1 MAGKGAGVNRP
12 CETNGSK
19 ENHEE
24 LNQEVPLGCGRC
36 GHRPGGG
43 GLALGVGSAQ
53 AADANGTITVTA
65 NNGTAGHTLTAYKIA
80 AYNSGT
86 YSATSDHE
94 LDTTTFNYVV
104 DSSDED
110 AIESAL
116 DTAGISASASGTLT
130 KAQEGLKQLSEDSSG
145 TPYGYKTGTNTG
157 EKKERLFAD
166 ALAEKISSTDTAT
179 KWTPSYSAPVP
190 AVTGTKTFSA
200 TLPEGLYLI
209 LDSYDGTAKST
220 QSVPMIV
227 GTTFANTAITDSGNV
242 GTVTLKDTTAPITKE
257 VVTDENGTAPNND
270 PSYYTTEAVYF
281 KLTTKIPNYDGYAS
295 DPTLNNPKTTRQ
307 LSIVD
312 TFEEG
317 RFTDQ
322 KVVSVYDTT
331 KNKELTVNSD
341 FTTDSTSST
350 GSTTDINVLTIDFKR
365 LVNKAQ
371 ADTANNLGAAW
382 DGWESGDTITVIV
395 SGKLSTAATTTTKG
409 STFGTGADTQGNNN
423 TVQLKYSNNPSDNST
438 MNTVQGPIV
447 NVYTH
452 EFTIHKVDAAGGD
465 LPGATFQVS
474 TGGTALKFT
483 KDASGAYVVDKDSST
498 ATTDLV
504 SDSDGLIKVKG
515 LKASKDG
522 VTYTVKETKV
532 PDTYLQT
539 VAPTYE
545 VTLKD
550 TFHNDDSNP
559 ARSGT
564 ALVAGDD
571 WLTDL
576 SYSYTQ
582 DGYKLV
588 TASTSD
594 TSAPTGDTAYVKN
607 VTSITQLPKTGAAG
621 IAMFTIIGV
630 AVIAVAALFA
640 VRARKA
646 AQRA

>member
-1 MAGKGAGVNRP
+1 MKTSIKKFLSGVAAVAIA
-12 CETNGSK
+12 
-19 ENHEE
+19 
-24 LNQEVPLGCGRC
+24 L
-36 GHRPGGG
+36 G

-53 AADANGTITVTA
+53 AVVGYNGTITVTA

-86 YSATSDHE
+86 YSETSAGK
-94 LDTTTFNYVV
+94 LDTTTFNYIV
-104 DSSDED
+104 DSSDEK
-110 AIESAL
+110 AIEDAL
-116 DTAGISASASGTLT
+116 LSAGISENASGTLT
-130 KAQEGLKQLSEDSSG
+130 KAQEGLKKLSEDSSA
-145 TPYGYKTGTNTG
+145 TPYGYQAGTNKG
-157 EKKERLFAD
+157 NSRERKFAD

-190 AVTGTKTFSA
+190 AVTGTNTFSA

-209 LDSYDGTAKST
+209 LDTYTSGEDSANST

-227 GTTFANTAITDSGNV
+227 GTTFANTAITDPGNV
-242 GTVTLKDTTAPITKE
+242 GTVTLKDTTTPITKE
-257 VVTDENGTAPNND
+257 VVTDENGTAPNNN
-270 PSYYTTEAVYF
+270 PSYNTTDAVYF

-295 DPTLNNPKTTRQ
+295 DPTLNSPNATRQ

-312 TFEEG
+312 TFEAG
-317 RFTDQ
+317 KFTDQ
-322 KVVSVYDTT
+322 TVVSVYDTT
-331 KNKELTVNSD
+331 KSQKLTPNSD
-341 FTTDSTSST
+341 FTTKAESTTSSA
-350 GSTTDINVLTIDFKR
+350 TDLNKLTIDFER

-371 ADTANNLGAAW
+371 ADTTNNLGQAW

-409 STFGTGADTQGNNN
+409 STAGTGADTQGNNN
-423 TVQLKYSNNPSDNST
+423 TVQLTYSNNPSDTSKV
-438 MNTVQGPIV
+438 NTVQGPIV

-452 EFTIHKVDAAGGD
+452 EFTIHKVDAAGSN
-465 LPGATFQVS
+465 LQGATFQVS
-474 TGGTALKFT
+474 TGGTQLKFT
-483 KDASGAYVVDKDSST
+483 KDAYGAYVVDKDSST

-504 SDSDGLIKVKG
+504 SDGNGLIKVKG
-515 LKASKDG
+515 LKASTDG
-522 VTYTVKETKV
+522 VTYTVTETKV
-532 PDTYLQT
+532 PDTYLQA
-539 VAPTYE
+539 VAPTYK

-550 TFHNDDSNP
+550 QFDNDGTNP

-564 ALVAGDD
+564 TTKAGDD

-576 SYSYTQ
+576 SYTYTQ

-594 TSAPTGDTAYVKN
+594 TSAPTGDTATVKN

>member
-1 MAGKGAGVNRP
+1 MKTSIKKFLSGVAAVAIA
-12 CETNGSK
+12 
-19 ENHEE
+19 
-24 LNQEVPLGCGRC
+24 L
-36 GHRPGGG
+36 G

-86 YSATSDHE
+86 YSASDGK

-104 DSSDED
+104 DSSDES

-116 DTAGISASASGTLT
+116 DKAGISASASGTLT

-166 ALAEKISSTDTAT
+166 ALAEKISSTDAAT
-179 KWTPSYSAPVP
+179 KWTPSSAPVP
-190 AVTGTKTFSA
+190 AVTGTNTFSA

-209 LDSYDGTAKST
+209 LDTYTSGENSANST

-227 GTTFANTAITDSGNV
+227 GTTFANTKITDPGNV

-257 VVTDENGTAPNND
+257 VVTKNSTAQDNDPSSFTTDND
-270 PSYYTTEAVYF
+270 PSYNTTDTVYF
-281 KLTTKIPNYDGYAS
+281 KLTTTIPNYDGYAS
-295 DPTLNNPKTTRQ
+295 DPTLNNPNATRQ

-312 TFEEG
+312 TFEAG
-317 RFTDQ
+317 KFTDQ
-322 KVVSVYDTT
+322 TVVSVYDTT
-331 KNKELTVNSD
+331 KSQQLTLNSD
-341 FTTDSTSST
+341 FTTKAESTTSSA
-350 GSTTDINVLTIDFKR
+350 TDLNKLTIDFER

-371 ADTANNLGAAW
+371 ADTTNNRGRAW

-409 STFGTGADTQGNNN
+409 STSGTGADTQQGNNN
-423 TVQLKYSNNPSDNST
+423 TVQLKYSNKPSDTSKV
-438 MNTVQGPIV
+438 NTVQGPIV

-452 EFTIHKVDAAGGD
+452 EFTIHKVDAAGVD
-465 LPGATFQVS
+465 LPGATFQVFNGD
-474 TGGTALKFT
+474 TQLIFT
-483 KDASGAYVVDKDSST
+483 KGADGAYVVDKDSST

-504 SDSDGLIKVKG
+504 SDSNGLIKVKG

-532 PDTYLQT
+532 PDTYLQA
-539 VAPTYE
+539 VAPTYT

-550 TFHNDDSNP
+550 TFGNDYTNP

-564 ALVAGDD
+564 ATKAGDD

-576 SYSYTQ
+576 SYTYDTTQ
-582 DGYKLV
+582 DVYKLV
-588 TASTSD
+588 TASTND
-594 TSAPTGDTAYVKN
+594 TSAPTGDTATVKN

>member
-1 MAGKGAGVNRP
+1 MKTSIRKFLSGVAAVAIA
-12 CETNGSK
+12 
-19 ENHEE
+19 
-24 LNQEVPLGCGRC
+24 L
-36 GHRPGGG
+36 G

-65 NNGTAGHTLTAYKIA
+65 DNGTAGHTLTAYKIA

-86 YSATSDHE
+86 YSATSAGK
-94 LDTTTFNYVV
+94 LDTTTFNYIV
-104 DSSDED
+104 DSSDES

-116 DTAGISASASGTLT
+116 DKAGISASASGTLT

-166 ALAEKISSTDTAT
+166 ALAEKISSTDAAT

-190 AVTGTKTFSA
+190 AVTGTNTFSA

-209 LDSYDGTAKST
+209 LDTYRASENSANST

-227 GTTFANTAITDSGNV
+227 GTTFANTKITDPGNV

-257 VVTDENGTAPNND
+257 VVTKNSTAQDNDPSSFTTDND
-270 PSYYTTEAVYF
+270 PSYNTTDTVYF
-281 KLTTKIPNYDGYAS
+281 KLTTTIPNYDGYAS
-295 DPTLNNPKTTRQ
+295 DPTLNNPNATRQ

-312 TFEEG
+312 TFEAG
-317 RFTDQ
+317 KFTDQ
-322 KVVSVYDTT
+322 TVVSVYDTT
-331 KNKELTVNSD
+331 KNQKLTLDSD
-341 FTTDSTSST
+341 FTTKAEPTTSSA
-350 GSTTDINVLTIDFKR
+350 TDLNKLTINFER

-371 ADTANNLGAAW
+371 ADTTKNLGVAW

-395 SGKLSTAATTTTKG
+395 SGKLSTAATATTAG
-409 STFGTGADTQGNNN
+409 STAGTGADTLGSNN
-423 TVQLKYSNNPSDNST
+423 TVQLEYSNNPSDTSSKT
-438 MNTVQGPIV
+438 TVQGPIV

-452 EFTIHKVDAAGGD
+452 QFTINKIKADGTA

-474 TGGTALKFT
+474 TGSTPLKFT
-483 KDASGAYVVDKDSST
+483 KDADGAYVVNKDDKN

-504 SDSDGLIKVKG
+504 SGEDGKIVVKG
-515 LKASKDG
+515 VKASADG
-522 VTYTVKETKV
+522 VTYTVTETKV
-532 PDTYLQT
+532 PDGGYLQS
-539 VAPTYE
+539 VAPSYT

-550 TFHNDDSNP
+550 VFKNDKSNP
-559 ARSGT
+559 ARASKT
-564 ALVAGDD
+564 ATQAGDD
-571 WLTDL
+571 WLTEL
-576 SYSYTQ
+576 KYGYTQ

-588 TASTSD
+588 TASAD
-594 TSAPTGDTAYVKN
+594 TTDAPTGDTAYVKN

-621 IAMFTIIGV
+621 IAMFTVIGV
-630 AVIAVAALFA
+630 AVVAVAALFA

-646 AQRA
+646 AQRV

>member
-1 MAGKGAGVNRP
+1 M
-12 CETNGSK
+12 
-19 ENHEE
+19 
-24 LNQEVPLGCGRC
+24 
-36 GHRPGGG
+36 
-43 GLALGVGSAQ
+43 ALGVVSAQ
-53 AADANGTITVTA
+53 AADDTDGTITVTA
-65 NNGTAGHTLTAYKIA
+65 SNGTASHTLAAYKIA
-80 AYNSGT
+80 AYNSGMYQAASGGT
-86 YSATSDHE
+86 
-94 LDTTTFNYVV
+94 LDKTTFNYIV
-104 DSSDED
+104 DSKDGD

-116 DTAGISASASGTLT
+116 LSAGISENASGTLT
-130 KAQEGLKQLSEDSSG
+130 KAQEGLKKLSGDDSWG
-145 TPYGYKTGTNTG
+145 NPNTYGYQAGTNTRNSS
-157 EKKERLFAD
+157 ERKFAD

-190 AVTGTKTFSA
+190 AITGTNTFSA

-209 LDSYDGTAKST
+209 LDTYTSGKDSANNT

-227 GTTFANTAITDSGNV
+227 GTTFANTAIADPGNV

-257 VVTDENGTAPNND
+257 VVTDVDGTAPNND
-270 PSYYTTEAVYF
+270 PSYNTTDTVYF
-281 KLTTKIPNYDGYAS
+281 KLTTTIPNYDGYAS
-295 DPTLNNPKTTRQ
+295 DPTLNNLNTIRQ

-312 TFEEG
+312 TFEAG
-317 RFTDQ
+317 KFTDQ
-322 KVVSVYDTT
+322 TVVSVYDTT
-331 KNKELTVNSD
+331 KSQKLTRDSD
-341 FTTDSTSST
+341 FTTSAESTTSSA
-350 GSTTDINVLTIDFKR
+350 TDLNKLTIDCQR

-371 ADTANNLGAAW
+371 ANTTKNLGQAW

-409 STFGTGADTQGNNN
+409 STAGTGADTQGNNN
-423 TVQLKYSNNPSDNST
+423 TVQLTYSNNPSDTSKV
-438 MNTVQGPIV
+438 NTVQGPIV

-452 EFTIHKVDAAGGD
+452 EFTIHKVDAAGGN
-465 LPGATFQVS
+465 LQGATFQVS

-483 KDASGAYVVDKDSST
+483 KDTDGAYVVDNDSST

-504 SDSDGLIKVKG
+504 SGSDGLIKVKG
-515 LKASKDG
+515 LKASTDG

-532 PDTYLQT
+532 PDTYLQA
-539 VAPTYE
+539 VAPTYT

-550 TFHNDDSNP
+550 QFDNDGTNP

-564 ALVAGDD
+564 ATEAGDD

-576 SYSYTQ
+576 SYTYTQ

-594 TSAPTGDTAYVKN
+594 TSAPTGDTATVKN

>member
-1 MAGKGAGVNRP
+1 M
-12 CETNGSK
+12 
-19 ENHEE
+19 
-24 LNQEVPLGCGRC
+24 
-36 GHRPGGG
+36 
-43 GLALGVGSAQ
+43 ALGVVSAQ
-53 AADANGTITVTA
+53 AADDTDGTITVTA
-65 NNGTAGHTLTAYKIA
+65 SNGTASHTLAAYKIA
-80 AYNSGT
+80 AYNSGMYQAASGGT
-86 YSATSDHE
+86 
-94 LDTTTFNYVV
+94 LDKTTFNYIV
-104 DSSDED
+104 DSKDGD

-116 DTAGISASASGTLT
+116 LSAGISENASGTLT
-130 KAQEGLKQLSEDSSG
+130 KAQEGLKKLSGDDSWG
-145 TPYGYKTGTNTG
+145 NPNTYGYQAGTNTRNSS
-157 EKKERLFAD
+157 ERKFAD

-179 KWTPSYSAPVP
+179 KWAPSYSAPVP
-190 AVTGTKTFSA
+190 AITGTNTFSA

-209 LDSYDGTAKST
+209 LDTYTSGKDSANNT

-227 GTTFANTAITDSGNV
+227 GTTFANTAIADPGNV

-257 VVTDENGTAPNND
+257 VVTDVDGTAPNND
-270 PSYYTTEAVYF
+270 PSYNTTDTVYF
-281 KLTTKIPNYDGYAS
+281 KLTTTIPNYDGYAS
-295 DPTLNNPKTTRQ
+295 DPTLNNLNTIRQ

-312 TFEEG
+312 TFEAG
-317 RFTDQ
+317 KFTDQ
-322 KVVSVYDTT
+322 TVVSVYDTT
-331 KNKELTVNSD
+331 KSQKLTRDSD
-341 FTTDSTSST
+341 FTTSAESTTSSA
-350 GSTTDINVLTIDFKR
+350 TDLNKLTIDCQR

-371 ADTANNLGAAW
+371 ANTTKNLGQAW

-395 SGKLSTAATTTTKG
+395 SGKLSTAATTTTKD
-409 STFGTGADTQGNNN
+409 STAGTGADTQGNNN
-423 TVQLKYSNNPSDNST
+423 TVQLTYSNNPSDTSKV
-438 MNTVQGPIV
+438 NTVQGPIV

-452 EFTIHKVDAAGGD
+452 EFTIHKVDAAGSN
-465 LPGATFQVS
+465 LQGATFHVS

-483 KDASGAYVVDKDSST
+483 KDTDGAYVVDNDSST

-504 SDSDGLIKVKG
+504 SGSDGLIKVKG

-532 PDTYLQT
+532 PDTYLQA
-539 VAPTYE
+539 VAPTYT

-550 TFHNDDSNP
+550 KFDNDHTNP

-564 ALVAGDD
+564 ATEAGDD

-576 SYSYTQ
+576 SYTYDTTQ
-582 DGYKLV
+582 DVYKLV

-594 TSAPTGDTAYVKN
+594 TSAPTGDTATVKN

>member
-1 MAGKGAGVNRP
+1 MKSSIKKFLSGVAAVAIA
-12 CETNGSK
+12 
-19 ENHEE
+19 
-24 LNQEVPLGCGRC
+24 L
-36 GHRPGGG
+36 G

-53 AADANGTITVTA
+53 AVVGYNGTITVTA

-86 YSATSDHE
+86 YSETSAGK
-94 LDTTTFNYVV
+94 LDTTTFNYIV
-104 DSSDED
+104 DSSDEK
-110 AIESAL
+110 AIEDAL
-116 DTAGISASASGTLT
+116 LSAGINENASGTLT
-130 KAQEGLKQLSEDSSG
+130 KAQEGLKKLSEDSSA
-145 TPYGYKTGTNTG
+145 TPYGYQAGTNKG
-157 EKKERLFAD
+157 NSRERKFAD

-190 AVTGTKTFSA
+190 AVTGTNAFSA

-209 LDSYDGTAKST
+209 LDTYTSGEDSANST

-227 GTTFANTAITDSGNV
+227 GTTFANTAITDPGIV

-257 VVTDENGTAPNND
+257 VVTDDNGTVPNNN
-270 PSYYTTEAVYF
+270 PSYNTTDAVYF

-295 DPTLNNPKTTRQ
+295 DPTLNNPNATRQ
-307 LSIVD
+307 LSIID
-312 TFEEG
+312 TFEAG
-317 RFTDQ
+317 KFTDQ

-331 KNKELTVNSD
+331 KSQKLTRDSD
-341 FTTDSTSST
+341 FTTKAESTTSSA
-350 GSTTDINVLTIDFKR
+350 TDLNKLTIDFER

-371 ADTANNLGAAW
+371 ANTTNNLGQAW

-409 STFGTGADTQGNNN
+409 STAGTGADTQGNNN
-423 TVQLKYSNNPSDNST
+423 TVQLTYSNNPSDTSKV
-438 MNTVQGPIV
+438 NTVQGPIV

-452 EFTIHKVDAAGGD
+452 EFTIHKVDAAGSN
-465 LPGATFQVS
+465 LQGATFQVS
-474 TGGTALKFT
+474 TGSTQLKFT
-483 KDASGAYVVDKDSST
+483 KDTDGAYVVDNDSST

-504 SDSDGLIKVKG
+504 SGSDGLIKVKG

-532 PDTYLQT
+532 PDTYLQA
-539 VAPTYE
+539 VAPTYK

-550 TFHNDDSNP
+550 QFDNDGTNP
-559 ARSGT
+559 ARSGAAT
-564 ALVAGDD
+564 EAGDD
-571 WLTDL
+571 WLTGL
-576 SYSYTQ
+576 SYTYDTTQ
-582 DGYKLV
+582 DVYKLV
-588 TASTSD
+588 TASTSG
-594 TSAPTGDTAYVKN
+594 TSAPTGDTATVKN
-607 VTSITQLPKTGAAG
+607 VASITQLPKTGAAG

-646 AQRA
+646 SQRA

>member
-1 MAGKGAGVNRP
+1 MKTSIRKFLSGVAAVAIA
-12 CETNGSK
+12 
-19 ENHEE
+19 
-24 LNQEVPLGCGRC
+24 L
-36 GHRPGGG
+36 G

-65 NNGTAGHTLTAYKIA
+65 DNGTAGHTLTAYKIA

-86 YSATSDHE
+86 YSATSAGK

-104 DSSDED
+104 DSSDES

-116 DTAGISASASGTLT
+116 DKAGISASASGTLT
-130 KAQEGLKQLSEDSSG
+130 KAQEGLKQLSGDDSLG
-145 TPYGYKTGTNTG
+145 NPNTYGYQAGTNKG
-157 EKKERLFAD
+157 NSRERKFAD
-166 ALAEKISSTDTAT
+166 ALAAEYHSTDTAT
-179 KWTPSYSAPVP
+179 KWTPSSAPVP
-190 AVTGTKTFSA
+190 AVTGTNTFSA

-209 LDSYDGTAKST
+209 LDTYKSDKDSANST

-227 GTTFANTAITDSGNV
+227 GTTFANTAITDPGNV
-242 GTVTLKDTTAPITKE
+242 GKVTLKDTTAPITKE

-270 PSYYTTEAVYF
+270 PSYYTTEAVFF
-281 KLTTKIPNYDGYAS
+281 KLTTTIPNYDGYAS
-295 DPTLNNPKTTRQ
+295 DPTLNNPNATRQ

-312 TFEEG
+312 TFEAG
-317 RFTDQ
+317 KFTDQ
-322 KVVSVYDTT
+322 TVVSVYDTT
-331 KNKELTVNSD
+331 KNKELTINSD
-341 FTTDSTSST
+341 FTTSPTSST
-350 GSTTDINVLTIDFKR
+350 GSKTDLNVLTIDFER

-371 ADTANNLGAAW
+371 ADTTKNLDAAW

-409 STFGTGADTQGNNN
+409 SSTAGTGADTQGNNN
-423 TVQLKYSNNPSDNST
+423 TVQLTYSNNPSNNESQ
-438 MNTVQGPIV
+438 NTVQGPIV

-452 EFTIHKVDAAGGD
+452 EFTIHKVDAAGSD
-465 LPGATFQVS
+465 LQGATFQVS
-474 TGGTALKFT
+474 TGGTPLKFK
-483 KDASGAYVVDKDSST
+483 KDADGAYVVDKDSST

-504 SDSDGLIKVKG
+504 SDSNGLIKVKG
-515 LKASKDG
+515 LKASTDG
-522 VTYTVKETKV
+522 VTYTVTETKV
-532 PDTYLQT
+532 PDTYLQA
-539 VAPTYE
+539 VAPTYK

-550 TFHNDDSNP
+550 DFENGNDRTNP

-564 ALVAGDD
+564 ATKAGDD
-571 WLTDL
+571 WLMGL
-576 SYSYTQ
+576 SYTYDTTQ
-582 DGYKLV
+582 DVYKLV
-588 TASTSD
+588 TASTND

>member
-1 MAGKGAGVNRP
+1 MKSSIKKFLSGVAAVAIA
-12 CETNGSK
+12 
-19 ENHEE
+19 
-24 LNQEVPLGCGRC
+24 L
-36 GHRPGGG
+36 G

-65 NNGTAGHTLTAYKIA
+65 DNGTAGHTLTAYKIA

-86 YSATSDHE
+86 YQAASDGK
-94 LDTTTFNYVV
+94 LDTTTFNYIV
-104 DSSDED
+104 DSHDES

-116 DTAGISASASGTLT
+116 DAADISASASGTLT
-130 KAQEGLKQLSEDSSG
+130 KAQEGLKQLSGDDSSG
-145 TPYGYKTGTNTG
+145 NPNTYGYRAGTNTRNSS
-157 EKKERLFAD
+157 ERKFAD

-179 KWTPSYSAPVP
+179 EWTPSYSAPVP
-190 AVTGTKTFSA
+190 AVTGTNTFSA

-209 LDSYDGTAKST
+209 LDTYTSGEDSANST

-227 GTTFANTAITDSGNV
+227 GTTFANTAVTDSGNV

-270 PSYYTTEAVYF
+270 PSYNTTDTVFF

-295 DPTLNNPKTTRQ
+295 DRTLNNPTATRQ
-307 LSIVD
+307 LSIID
-312 TFEEG
+312 TFEAG
-317 RFTDQ
+317 KFTDQ

-331 KNKELTVNSD
+331 KSQKLTRDSD
-341 FTTDSTSST
+341 FTTKAESTTSSA
-350 GSTTDINVLTIDFKR
+350 TDLNKLTIDFER

-371 ADTANNLGAAW
+371 ANTTNNLGQAW

-409 STFGTGADTQGNNN
+409 STAGTGADTQGNNN
-423 TVQLKYSNNPSDNST
+423 TVQLTYSNNPSDTSKV
-438 MNTVQGPIV
+438 NTVQGPIV

-452 EFTIHKVDAAGGD
+452 EFTIHKVDAAGSN
-465 LPGATFQVS
+465 LQGATFQVS
-474 TGGTALKFT
+474 TGSTQLKFT
-483 KDASGAYVVDKDSST
+483 KDTDGAYVVDNDSST

-504 SDSDGLIKVKG
+504 SGSDGLIKVKG
-515 LKASKDG
+515 LKASTDG
-522 VTYTVKETKV
+522 VAYTVKENAV
-532 PDTYLQT
+532 PDHYLQA
-539 VAPTYE
+539 VAPTYT

-550 TFHNDDSNP
+550 TFINDGNNP

-564 ALVAGDD
+564 ATKAGDD

-576 SYSYTQ
+576 SYTYTQ

-594 TSAPTGDTAYVKN
+594 TSAPTGDTATVKN

-630 AVIAVAALFA
+630 VVIAVAALFA

>member
-1 MAGKGAGVNRP
+1 MKTSIRKFLSGVAAVAIA
-12 CETNGSK
+12 
-19 ENHEE
+19 
-24 LNQEVPLGCGRC
+24 L
-36 GHRPGGG
+36 G

-65 NNGTAGHTLTAYKIA
+65 STPSTASNRTAGHTLTAYKIA

-86 YSATSDHE
+86 YSATTDGK

-104 DSSDED
+104 DSSDES

-116 DTAGISASASGTLT
+116 DAADISASASGTLT
-130 KAQEGLKQLSEDSSG
+130 KAQEGLKKLSEDSSA
-145 TPYGYKTGTNTG
+145 TPYGYQAGTNTRNSN
-157 EKKERLFAD
+157 ERKFAD

-190 AVTGTKTFSA
+190 AVTGTNTFSA

-209 LDSYDGTAKST
+209 LDTYRASENSANNT

-227 GTTFANTAITDSGNV
+227 GTTFANTKITQPGDV
-242 GTVTLKDTTAPITKE
+242 GKVTLKDTTAPITKE
-257 VVTDENGTAPNND
+257 VVTKNSTAQDNDPSSFTTDND
-270 PSYYTTEAVYF
+270 PSYNTTDTVYF
-281 KLTTKIPNYDGYAS
+281 KLTTTIPNYDGYAS
-295 DPTLNNPKTTRQ
+295 DPTLNNPKATRQ

-312 TFEEG
+312 TFEAG
-317 RFTDQ
+317 KFTDQ
-322 KVVSVYDTT
+322 TVVSVYDTT
-331 KNKELTVNSD
+331 KNQKLTLDSD
-341 FTTDSTSST
+341 FTTKAEPTTSSA
-350 GSTTDINVLTIDFKR
+350 TDLNKLTIDFER

-371 ADTANNLGAAW
+371 ADTSKNLGQAW

-395 SGKLSTAATTTTKG
+395 SGKLSTVATTTTKG
-409 STFGTGADTQGNNN
+409 STAGTGADTQGNNN
-423 TVQLKYSNNPSDNST
+423 TVQLQYSNNPSDTSKV
-438 MNTVQGPIV
+438 NTVQGPIV

-452 EFTIHKVDAAGGD
+452 EFTIHKVNAAGGD
-465 LPGATFQVS
+465 LQGATFQVS
-474 TGGTALKFT
+474 TGGTPLKFT
-483 KDASGAYVVDKDSST
+483 KDTTDGAYVVDKDSST

-504 SDSDGLIKVKG
+504 SDSNGLIKVKG

-532 PDTYLQT
+532 PDTYLQA
-539 VAPTYE
+539 VAPTYT

-550 TFHNDDSNP
+550 TFGNDYTNP

-564 ALVAGDD
+564 ATKAGDD

-576 SYSYTQ
+576 SYTYDTTQ
-582 DGYKLV
+582 DVYKLV
-588 TASTSD
+588 TASTND
-594 TSAPTGDTAYVKN
+594 TSAPTGDTATVKN

>member
-1 MAGKGAGVNRP
+1 MKSSIKKFLSGVAAVAIA
-12 CETNGSK
+12 
-19 ENHEE
+19 
-24 LNQEVPLGCGRC
+24 L
-36 GHRPGGG
+36 GG

-53 AADANGTITVTA
+53 ADDAANGTITVTA

-86 YSATSDHE
+86 YQAASDGK
-94 LDTTTFNYVV
+94 LDTTTFNYIV
-104 DSSDED
+104 DSHDES
-110 AIESAL
+110 AIENAL
-116 DTAGISASASGTLT
+116 DAAEISASASGTLT
-130 KAQEGLKQLSEDSSG
+130 KAQEGLKQLSEDSSA
-145 TPYGYKTGTNTG
+145 TPYGYQAGTNKG
-157 EKKERLFAD
+157 NSRERKFAD

-190 AVTGTKTFSA
+190 AVTGTNTFSA

-209 LDSYDGTAKST
+209 LDTYTSGENSANST

-227 GTTFANTAITDSGNV
+227 GTTFAKTTITDPGNV

-257 VVTDENGTAPNND
+257 VVTDENGTVPNNN
-270 PSYYTTEAVYF
+270 PSYNTTDAVYF

-295 DPTLNNPKTTRQ
+295 DPTLNNPNATRQ
-307 LSIVD
+307 LSIID
-312 TFEEG
+312 TFEAG
-317 RFTDQ
+317 KFTDQ
-322 KVVSVYDTT
+322 TVVSVYDTT
-331 KNKELTVNSD
+331 KSQELTPNSD
-341 FTTDSTSST
+341 FTTKAESTTSSA
-350 GSTTDINVLTIDFKR
+350 TDLNKLTIDFER

-371 ADTANNLGAAW
+371 ADTTNNLGQAW

-409 STFGTGADTQGNNN
+409 STAGTGADTQGNNN
-423 TVQLKYSNNPSDNST
+423 TVQLTYSNNPLDTSKV
-438 MNTVQGPIV
+438 NTVQGPIV

-452 EFTIHKVDAAGGD
+452 EFTIHKVDAAGGN
-465 LPGATFQVS
+465 LQGATFQVS
-474 TGGTALKFT
+474 TGGTQLKFT
-483 KDASGAYVVDKDSST
+483 KDAYGAYVVDKDSST

-504 SDSDGLIKVKG
+504 SDGNGLIKVKG
-515 LKASKDG
+515 LKASTDG
-522 VTYTVKETKV
+522 VTYTVKETAV
-532 PDTYLQT
+532 PDHYLQA
-539 VAPTYE
+539 VAPTYT

-550 TFHNDDSNP
+550 TFINDGNNP

-564 ALVAGDD
+564 ATKAGDD

-576 SYSYTQ
+576 SYTYTQ

-594 TSAPTGDTAYVKN
+594 TSAPTGDTATVKN

-630 AVIAVAALFA
+630 VVIAVAALFA

>member
-1 MAGKGAGVNRP
+1 MKTSIRKFLSGVAAVAIA
-12 CETNGSK
+12 
-19 ENHEE
+19 
-24 LNQEVPLGCGRC
+24 L
-36 GHRPGGG
+36 G

-65 NNGTAGHTLTAYKIA
+65 NNGPAGHTLTAYKIA

-86 YSATSDHE
+86 YSATTDGK

-104 DSSDED
+104 DSSDEN

-166 ALAEKISSTDTAT
+166 ALAEKISSTDAAT

-190 AVTGTKTFSA
+190 ATGTNTFSA

-209 LDSYDGTAKST
+209 LDTYASGGNSANST

-227 GTTFANTAITDSGNV
+227 GTTFANTKITDPGNV

-257 VVTDENGTAPNND
+257 VVTKNSTAQDNDPSSFTTDND
-270 PSYYTTEAVYF
+270 PSYNTTDTVYF
-281 KLTTKIPNYDGYAS
+281 KLTTQIPNYDGYAS
-295 DPTLNNPKTTRQ
+295 DPTLNNPNATRQ

-312 TFEEG
+312 TFEAG
-317 RFTDQ
+317 KFTDQ
-322 KVVSVYDTT
+322 TVVSVYDTT
-331 KNKELTVNSD
+331 KNQKLTLDSD
-341 FTTDSTSST
+341 FTTSPTSST
-350 GSTTDINVLTIDFKR
+350 GSKTDFNVLTIDFER

-371 ADTANNLGAAW
+371 ADTTKNLGAAW

-409 STFGTGADTQGNNN
+409 STAGTGADTQGNNN
-423 TVQLKYSNNPSDNST
+423 TVQLQYSNNPSNNESQ
-438 MNTVQGPIV
+438 NTVQGPIV

-452 EFTIHKVDAAGGD
+452 EFTIHKVNAAGGD
-465 LPGATFQVS
+465 LQGATFQVS
-474 TGGTALKFT
+474 TGGTPLKFT
-483 KDASGAYVVDKDSST
+483 KDTTDGAYVVDKDSST

-504 SDSDGLIKVKG
+504 SDSNGLIKVKG

-532 PDTYLQT
+532 PDTYLQA
-539 VAPTYE
+539 VAPTYT

-550 TFHNDDSNP
+550 TFGNDNTNP

-564 ALVAGDD
+564 ATKAGDD

-576 SYSYTQ
+576 SYTYDTTQ
-582 DGYKLV
+582 DVYKLV

-594 TSAPTGDTAYVKN
+594 TSAPTGDTAFVKN

>member
-1 MAGKGAGVNRP
+1 MKSSIKKFLSGVAAVAIA
-12 CETNGSK
+12 
-19 ENHEE
+19 
-24 LNQEVPLGCGRC
+24 L
-36 GHRPGGG
+36 GG

-53 AADANGTITVTA
+53 ADDAANGTITVTA

-86 YSATSDHE
+86 YQAASDGK
-94 LDTTTFNYVV
+94 LDTTTFNYIV
-104 DSSDED
+104 DSHDES
-110 AIESAL
+110 AIENAL
-116 DTAGISASASGTLT
+116 DAADISASASGTLT
-130 KAQEGLKQLSEDSSG
+130 KAQEGLKQLSEDSSA
-145 TPYGYKTGTNTG
+145 TPYGYQAGTNKG
-157 EKKERLFAD
+157 NSRERKFAD

-190 AVTGTKTFSA
+190 AGTGTNTFSA

-209 LDSYDGTAKST
+209 LDTYTSGENSANST

-227 GTTFANTAITDSGNV
+227 GTTFAKTTITDPGNV

-257 VVTDENGTAPNND
+257 VVTDENGTVPNNN
-270 PSYYTTEAVYF
+270 PSYNTTDAVYF

-295 DPTLNNPKTTRQ
+295 DPTLNNPNATRQ
-307 LSIVD
+307 LSIID
-312 TFEEG
+312 TFEAG
-317 RFTDQ
+317 KFTDQ

-331 KNKELTVNSD
+331 KSKKLTRDSD
-341 FTTDSTSST
+341 FTTKAESTTSSA
-350 GSTTDINVLTIDFKR
+350 TDLNKLTIDFER

-371 ADTANNLGAAW
+371 ANTTNNLGQAW

-409 STFGTGADTQGNNN
+409 STAGTGADTQGNNN
-423 TVQLKYSNNPSDNST
+423 TVQLTYSNNPSDTSKV
-438 MNTVQGPIV
+438 NTVQGPIV

-452 EFTIHKVDAAGGD
+452 EFTIHKVDAAGSN
-465 LPGATFQVS
+465 LQGATFQVS
-474 TGGTALKFT
+474 TGSTQLKFT
-483 KDASGAYVVDKDSST
+483 KDTDGAYVVDNDSST

-504 SDSDGLIKVKG
+504 SGSDGLIKVKG

-532 PDTYLQT
+532 PDTYLQA
-539 VAPTYE
+539 VAPTYT

-550 TFHNDDSNP
+550 QFDNDGTNP
-559 ARSGT
+559 ARSGAAT
-564 ALVAGDD
+564 EAGDD

-576 SYSYTQ
+576 SYTYTQ
-582 DGYKLV
+582 DVYKLV
-588 TASTSD
+588 TASTSG
-594 TSAPTGDTAYVKN
+594 TSAPTGDTATVKN
-607 VTSITQLPKTGAAG
+607 VASITQLPKTGAAG

-646 AQRA
+646 SQRA

>member
-1 MAGKGAGVNRP
+1 MW
-12 CETNGSK
+12 
-19 ENHEE
+19 
-24 LNQEVPLGCGRC
+24 PLW
-36 GHRPGGG
+36 PSPWGG

-65 NNGTAGHTLTAYKIA
+65 SNGTAGHTLTAYKIA

-86 YSATSDHE
+86 YSATSDSK

-166 ALAEKISSTDTAT
+166 ELAKKISSTDTAT

-190 AVTGTKTFSA
+190 AATGTNTFSA

-209 LDSYDGTAKST
+209 LDTYTSGEDSANST

-257 VVTDENGTAPNND
+257 VVTDEKGTAPNND
-270 PSYYTTEAVYF
+270 PSYNTTDTVYF

-295 DPTLNNPKTTRQ
+295 DPTLSDPKTTRQ

-317 RFTDQ
+317 KFIDQ
-322 KVVSVYDTT
+322 TVVSVYDTT

-341 FTTDSTSST
+341 FTTKPESTTSSA
-350 GSTTDINVLTIDFKR
+350 TDLNKLTIDFQR

-371 ADTANNLGAAW
+371 ADTTKNRGQAW

-409 STFGTGADTQGNNN
+409 STAGTGADTQGNNN
-423 TVQLKYSNNPSDNST
+423 TVQLKYSNNPSDNSEV
-438 MNTVQGPIV
+438 NTVQGPIV

-504 SDSDGLIKVKG
+504 SGSDGLIKVKG

-550 TFHNDDSNP
+550 TFDNDEYNP
-559 ARSGT
+559 ARSGN

-576 SYSYTQ
+576 SYSYNTTQ
-582 DGYKLV
+582 DVYKLV
-588 TASTSD
+588 TAGTSD
-594 TSAPTGDTAYVKN
+594 TSEPTGDTAYVKN

>member
-1 MAGKGAGVNRP
+1 MKTSIRKFLSGVAAVAIA
-12 CETNGSK
+12 
-19 ENHEE
+19 
-24 LNQEVPLGCGRC
+24 L
-36 GHRPGGG
+36 G

-65 NNGTAGHTLTAYKIA
+65 NNGPAGHTLTAYKIA

-86 YSATSDHE
+86 YSATTDGK

-104 DSSDED
+104 DSSDEN

-166 ALAEKISSTDTAT
+166 ALAEKISSTDAAT

-190 AVTGTKTFSA
+190 ATGTNTFSA

-209 LDSYDGTAKST
+209 LDTYASGGNSANST

-227 GTTFANTAITDSGNV
+227 GTTFANTKITDPGNV

-257 VVTDENGTAPNND
+257 VVTKNSTAQDNDPSSFTTDND
-270 PSYYTTEAVYF
+270 PSYNTTDTVYF
-281 KLTTKIPNYDGYAS
+281 KLTTTIPNYDGYAS
-295 DPTLNNPKTTRQ
+295 DPTLNNPNATRQ

-312 TFEEG
+312 TFEAG
-317 RFTDQ
+317 KFTDQ
-322 KVVSVYDTT
+322 TVVSVYDTT
-331 KNKELTVNSD
+331 KSQKLTRDSD
-341 FTTDSTSST
+341 FTTSAESTTSSA
-350 GSTTDINVLTIDFKR
+350 TDLNKLTIDFER

-371 ADTANNLGAAW
+371 ADTTKNLGAAW

-409 STFGTGADTQGNNN
+409 STAGTGADTQGNNN
-423 TVQLKYSNNPSDNST
+423 TVQLQYSNNPSNNESQ
-438 MNTVQGPIV
+438 NTVQGPIV

-452 EFTIHKVDAAGGD
+452 EFTIHKVNAAGGD
-465 LPGATFQVS
+465 LQGATFQVS
-474 TGGTALKFT
+474 TGGTPLKFT
-483 KDASGAYVVDKDSST
+483 KDTTDGAYVVDKDSST

-504 SDSDGLIKVKG
+504 SDSNGLIKVKG

-532 PDTYLQT
+532 PDTYLQA
-539 VAPTYE
+539 VAPTYT

-550 TFHNDDSNP
+550 TFGNDNTNP

-564 ALVAGDD
+564 ATKAGDD

-576 SYSYTQ
+576 SYTYDTTQ
-582 DGYKLV
+582 DVYKLV
-588 TASTSD
+588 TASTND

>member
-1 MAGKGAGVNRP
+1 MKTSIRKFLSGVAAVAIA
-12 CETNGSK
+12 
-19 ENHEE
+19 
-24 LNQEVPLGCGRC
+24 L
-36 GHRPGGG
+36 G

-65 NNGTAGHTLTAYKIA
+65 NNGPAGHTLTAYKIA

-86 YSATSDHE
+86 YSATTDGK

-104 DSSDED
+104 DSSDEN

-116 DTAGISASASGTLT
+116 DKAGISASASGTLT

-166 ALAEKISSTDTAT
+166 ALAEKISSTDAAT

-190 AVTGTKTFSA
+190 ATGTNTFSA

-209 LDSYDGTAKST
+209 LDTYASGGNSANST

-227 GTTFANTAITDSGNV
+227 GTTFANTKITDPGNV

-257 VVTDENGTAPNND
+257 VVTKNSTAQDND
-270 PSYYTTEAVYF
+270 PSYNTTDTVYF
-281 KLTTKIPNYDGYAS
+281 KLTTTIPNYDGYAS
-295 DPTLNNPKTTRQ
+295 DPTLNNPNATRQ

-312 TFEEG
+312 TFEAG
-317 RFTDQ
+317 KFTDQ
-322 KVVSVYDTT
+322 TVVSVYDTT
-331 KNKELTVNSD
+331 KSQKLTRDSD
-341 FTTDSTSST
+341 FTTSAESTTSSA
-350 GSTTDINVLTIDFKR
+350 TDLNKLTIDFER

-371 ADTANNLGAAW
+371 ADTTKNLGAAW

-409 STFGTGADTQGNNN
+409 STAGTGADTQGNNN
-423 TVQLKYSNNPSDNST
+423 TVQLKYSNDPSNNKSQ
-438 MNTVQGPIV
+438 NTVQGPIV

-452 EFTIHKVDAAGGD
+452 EFTIHKVNAAGGD
-465 LPGATFQVS
+465 LQGATFQVS
-474 TGGTALKFT
+474 TGGTPLKFT
-483 KDASGAYVVDKDSST
+483 KDTTDGAYVIDKDSST

-504 SDSDGLIKVKG
+504 SDSNGLIKVKG

-532 PDTYLQT
+532 PDTYLQA
-539 VAPTYE
+539 VAPTYT

-550 TFHNDDSNP
+550 TFGNDNTNP

-564 ALVAGDD
+564 ATKAGDD

-576 SYSYTQ
+576 SYTYDTTQ
-582 DGYKLV
+582 DVYKLV

-594 TSAPTGDTAYVKN
+594 TSAPTGDTAFVKN

>member
-1 MAGKGAGVNRP
+1 MKTSIKKFLSGVAAVAIA
-12 CETNGSK
+12 
-19 ENHEE
+19 
-24 LNQEVPLGCGRC
+24 L
-36 GHRPGGG
+36 G
-43 GLALGVGSAQ
+43 GLALGVDSAQ

-86 YSATSDHE
+86 YQASDGK

-104 DSSDED
+104 DSSDES

-116 DTAGISASASGTLT
+116 DAAGISASASGTLT
-130 KAQEGLKQLSEDSSG
+130 KAQEGLKLLSEDSSG
-145 TPYGYKTGTNTG
+145 TPYGYKTGTNKG

-166 ALAEKISSTDTAT
+166 ALAEKISSTDAAT
-179 KWTPSYSAPVP
+179 KWTPSSAPVP
-190 AVTGTKTFSA
+190 AVTGTNTFSA

-209 LDSYDGTAKST
+209 LDTYKSGENSANST

-227 GTTFANTAITDSGNV
+227 GTTFANTAITDPGNV
-242 GTVTLKDTTAPITKE
+242 GKVTLKDTTAPITKE
-257 VVTDENGTAPNND
+257 VVTKNSTAQDNDPSSFTTDND
-270 PSYYTTEAVYF
+270 PSYNTTDTVYF
-281 KLTTKIPNYDGYAS
+281 KLTTTIPNYDGYAS
-295 DPTLNNPKTTRQ
+295 DQTLNNSDETRQ

-312 TFEEG
+312 TFEAG
-317 RFTDQ
+317 KFTDQ
-322 KVVSVYDTT
+322 TVVSVYDTT
-331 KNKELTVNSD
+331 KSHELHRDSD
-341 FTTDSTSST
+341 FTTKAESTTSSD
-350 GSTTDINVLTIDFKR
+350 TDLNKLTIDFER
-365 LVNKAQ
+365 LVNNAQ
-371 ADTANNLGAAW
+371 ANTTKNLAQAW

-409 STFGTGADTQGNNN
+409 SSPAGTGADAQGNNN
-423 TVQLKYSNNPSDNST
+423 TVQLTYSNDPSHTSKV
-438 MNTVQGPIV
+438 NTVQGPIV

-452 EFTIHKVDAAGGD
+452 EFTIHKVNAAGGD
-465 LPGATFQVS
+465 LQGATFQVS
-474 TGGTALKFT
+474 TGGTPLKFT
-483 KDASGAYVVDKDSST
+483 KDTTDGAYVVDKDSST
-498 ATTDLV
+498 ATTYLV
-504 SDSDGLIKVKG
+504 SDSNGLIKVKG

-532 PDTYLQT
+532 PDTYLQA
-539 VAPTYE
+539 VAPTYK

-550 TFHNDDSNP
+550 DFENGNDSTNP

-564 ALVAGDD
+564 ATKAGDD
-571 WLTDL
+571 WLMGL
-576 SYSYTQ
+576 SYTYDTTQ
-582 DGYKLV
+582 DVYKLV

-594 TSAPTGDTAYVKN
+594 TSAPTGDTATVKN

-621 IAMFTIIGV
+621 IALFTIIGV

>member
-1 MAGKGAGVNRP
+1 MKTSIKKFLSGVAAVAIA
-12 CETNGSK
+12 
-19 ENHEE
+19 
-24 LNQEVPLGCGRC
+24 L
-36 GHRPGGG
+36 G

-86 YSATSDHE
+86 YSASDGK

-104 DSSDED
+104 DSSDES

-116 DTAGISASASGTLT
+116 DKAGISASASGTLT

-166 ALAEKISSTDTAT
+166 ALAEKISSTDAAT
-179 KWTPSYSAPVP
+179 KWTPSSAPVP
-190 AVTGTKTFSA
+190 AVTGTNTFSA

-209 LDSYDGTAKST
+209 LDTYTSGENSANST

-227 GTTFANTAITDSGNV
+227 GTTFANTKITDPGNV

-257 VVTDENGTAPNND
+257 VVTKNSTAQDNDPSSFTTDND
-270 PSYYTTEAVYF
+270 PSYNTTDTVYF
-281 KLTTKIPNYDGYAS
+281 KLTTTIPNYDGYAS
-295 DPTLNNPKTTRQ
+295 DPTLNNPNATRQ

-312 TFEEG
+312 TFEAG
-317 RFTDQ
+317 KFTDQ
-322 KVVSVYDTT
+322 TVVSVYDTT
-331 KNKELTVNSD
+331 KSQQLTLNSD
-341 FTTDSTSST
+341 FTTKAESTTSSA
-350 GSTTDINVLTIDFKR
+350 TDLNKLTIDFER

-371 ADTANNLGAAW
+371 ADTTNNRGRAW

-409 STFGTGADTQGNNN
+409 STSGTGADTQQGNNN
-423 TVQLKYSNNPSDNST
+423 TVQLKYSNKPSDTSKV
-438 MNTVQGPIV
+438 NTVQGPIV

-452 EFTIHKVDAAGGD
+452 EFTIHKVDAAGVD
-465 LPGATFQVS
+465 LPGATFQVFNGD
-474 TGGTALKFT
+474 TQLKFT
-483 KDASGAYVVDKDSST
+483 KGADGAYVVDKDSST

-504 SDSDGLIKVKG
+504 SDSNGLIKVKG

-532 PDTYLQT
+532 PDTYLQA
-539 VAPTYE
+539 VAPTYT

-550 TFHNDDSNP
+550 TFGNDYTNP

-564 ALVAGDD
+564 ATKAGDD

-576 SYSYTQ
+576 SYTYDTTQ
-582 DGYKLV
+582 DVYKLV
-588 TASTSD
+588 TASTND
-594 TSAPTGDTAYVKN
+594 TSAPTGDTATVKN

>member
-1 MAGKGAGVNRP
+1 MKTSIRKFLSGVAAVAIA
-12 CETNGSK
+12 
-19 ENHEE
+19 
-24 LNQEVPLGCGRC
+24 L
-36 GHRPGGG
+36 G

-65 NNGTAGHTLTAYKIA
+65 NNGPAGHTLTAYKIA

-86 YSATSDHE
+86 YSATTDGK

-104 DSSDED
+104 DSSDEN

-116 DTAGISASASGTLT
+116 LTAGISASASGTLT
-130 KAQEGLKQLSEDSSG
+130 KAQEGLKQLSEDSSA

-157 EKKERLFAD
+157 EKKERKFAD
-166 ALAEKISSTDTAT
+166 ALAAEYHSTDTAT
-179 KWTPSYSAPVP
+179 KWTPSGAPVP
-190 AVTGTKTFSA
+190 ATGTNTFSA

-209 LDSYDGTAKST
+209 LDTYASGGNSANST

-227 GTTFANTAITDSGNV
+227 GTTFANTKITDPGNV
-242 GTVTLKDTTAPITKE
+242 GKVTLKDTTAPITKE
-257 VVTDENGTAPNND
+257 VVTKNSTAQDNDPSSFTTNND
-270 PSYYTTEAVYF
+270 PSYNTTDTVYF
-281 KLTTKIPNYDGYAS
+281 KLTTTIPNYDGYAS
-295 DPTLNNPKTTRQ
+295 DPTLNNPNATRQ

-312 TFEEG
+312 TFEAG
-317 RFTDQ
+317 KFTDQ
-322 KVVSVYDTT
+322 TVVSVYDAT
-331 KNKELTVNSD
+331 KNQKLTLDSD
-341 FTTDSTSST
+341 FTTKAEPTTSSA
-350 GSTTDINVLTIDFKR
+350 TDLNKLTINFER

-371 ADTANNLGAAW
+371 ADTTKNLGPAW

-409 STFGTGADTQGNNN
+409 STAGTGADTQGNNN
-423 TVQLKYSNNPSDNST
+423 TVQLQYSNNPSNNESQ
-438 MNTVQGPIV
+438 NTVQGPIV

-452 EFTIHKVDAAGGD
+452 EFTIHKVNAAGGD
-465 LPGATFQVS
+465 LQGATFQVS
-474 TGGTALKFT
+474 TGGTPLKFT
-483 KDASGAYVVDKDSST
+483 KDTTDGAYVVDKDSST

-504 SDSDGLIKVKG
+504 SDSNGLIKVKG

-532 PDTYLQT
+532 PGTYLQA
-539 VAPTYE
+539 VAPTYT

-550 TFHNDDSNP
+550 TFGNDNTNP

-564 ALVAGDD
+564 ATKAGDD

-576 SYSYTQ
+576 SYTYDTTQ
-582 DGYKLV
+582 DVYKLV

-594 TSAPTGDTAYVKN
+594 TSAPTGDTAFVKN

>member
-1 MAGKGAGVNRP
+1 MKTSIRKFLSGVAAVAIA
-12 CETNGSK
+12 
-19 ENHEE
+19 
-24 LNQEVPLGCGRC
+24 L
-36 GHRPGGG
+36 G

-86 YSATSDHE
+86 YSATSAGK

-104 DSSDED
+104 DSSDES

-116 DTAGISASASGTLT
+116 DKAGISASASGTLT

-166 ALAEKISSTDTAT
+166 ALAEKISSTDAAT
-179 KWTPSYSAPVP
+179 KWTPSSAPVP
-190 AVTGTKTFSA
+190 ATGTNTFSA

-209 LDSYDGTAKST
+209 LDTYASGGNSANST

-227 GTTFANTAITDSGNV
+227 GTTFANTKITDPGNV

-257 VVTDENGTAPNND
+257 VVTKNSTAQDNDPSSFTTDND
-270 PSYYTTEAVYF
+270 PSYNTTDTVYF
-281 KLTTKIPNYDGYAS
+281 KLTTQIPNYDGYAS
-295 DPTLNNPKTTRQ
+295 DPTLNNPNATRQ

-317 RFTDQ
+317 KFTDQ
-322 KVVSVYDTT
+322 TVVSVYDTT
-331 KNKELTVNSD
+331 KSQQLTLNSD
-341 FTTDSTSST
+341 FTTKAESTTSSA
-350 GSTTDINVLTIDFKR
+350 TDLNKLTIDFER

-371 ADTANNLGAAW
+371 ADTTKNLGAAW

-409 STFGTGADTQGNNN
+409 GSTAGTGADTQGNNN
-423 TVQLKYSNNPSDNST
+423 TVQLTYSNNPSNTSEV
-438 MNTVQGPIV
+438 NTVQGPIV

-452 EFTIHKVDAAGGD
+452 EFTIHKVDAAGSD
-465 LPGATFQVS
+465 LQGATFQVS
-474 TGGTALKFT
+474 TGGTPLKFK
-483 KDASGAYVVDKDSST
+483 KDADGAYVVDKDSST

-504 SDSDGLIKVKG
+504 SDSNGLIKVKG
-515 LKASKDG
+515 LKASTDG

-532 PDTYLQT
+532 PDTSYLQA

-550 TFHNDDSNP
+550 GFDNDGTNP

-564 ALVAGDD
+564 AAKAGDD

-576 SYSYTQ
+576 SYTYTQ

-588 TASTSD
+588 TASTND